1 MQPSAEL
8 GALWRAVECPC
19 IAFPRLFCLAYLCIS
34 RKCLLI
40 TAENSAVRP
49 SPGDPTELA
58 PSPLRSGLGAAR
70 GSVAAV
76 GRAISVALSRKRGDG
91 ENAAPQQPKP
101 PQPLAPAGKAS
112 GAVMAKPAY
121 AFTDHCVKYPCAAP
135 PFARRLARSCYVAR
149 AHHAPQPLHSPSR
162 ALRRPSQ
169 RDLGSAP
176 CF

>member
-19 IAFPRLFCLAYLCIS
+19 IAFTRLFCLSYLVIS

-135 PFARRLARSCYVAR
+135 PFARRLK
-149 AHHAPQPLHSPSR
+149 
-162 ALRRPSQ
+162 
-169 RDLGSAP
+169 
-176 CF
+176 